1 MSKELE
7 AGTGSDITV
16 ESVVQ
21 QLNAIRAGKS
31 FKDTLVQQEL
41 ARYFDGLDDSEKEAL
56 HAYLKGLAQIVSGQI
71 EAGQAEEPSNHGV
84 ETKKTGKKTRQ
95 IKPNVIK
102 KSAVKPSPTASAPLG
117 APKEDTTPPAPGP
130 IVPKKR

>member
-1 MSKELE
+1 MSKEPE
-7 AGTGSDITV
+7 AAASDVTV

-21 QLNAIRAGKS
+21 QLNAIRGGKS

-71 EAGQAEEPSNHGV
+71 EAGQAEEPSDYGV
-84 ETKKTGKKTRQ
+84 ETKTMGKKTHQ
-95 IKPNVIK
+95 VKPNVVK

-130 IVPKKR
+130 IIPKKR